1 MPQGPQHAMTPADG
15 AAAIAKAA
23 GKLQDAKNFTKS
35 VNKQAGV
42 PDKSDAPKASPAAA
56 SPAKPAVKEPSIGD
70 ELGAKA
76 KNVKEYTD
84 ANPPAYHKGGKIK
97 KDGEQK
103 IEAEKGET
111 ILPNDDK
118 EKALN
123 LAVEHLKGMGDGIS
137 RKSKGKKKEAA
148 KKEEPKHEEHKVAAK
163 KHGKRHGEVHTI
175 TTKMADDGTF
185 MMTNQHHPMEDGAMV
200 PDTTHTSP
208 DMDGVHD
215 HMEEHMGTPNPGE
228 AEASAPP
235 VAAGPQGA

>member
-70 ELGAKA
+70 ELDAKA

-97 KDGEQK
+97 KDGEQVVN
-103 IEAEKGET
+103 AEKGET
-111 ILPNDDK
+111 VLPN
-118 EKALN
+118 
-123 LAVEHLKGMGDGIS
+123 
-137 RKSKGKKKEAA
+137 KGKKRATELAM
-148 KKEEPKHEEHKVAAK
+148 KHLDGMKDGMEKAAK
-163 KHGKRHGEVHTI
+163 KHVKPMKKKHGKVKKIHVHVN
-175 TTKMADDGTF
+175 DDDTF
-185 MMTNQHHPMEDGAMV
+185 SMTHEHHPNEDGSQN
-200 PDTTHTSP
+200 PDTTHSAQ
-208 DMDGVHD
+208 DMDQLMD
-215 HMEEHMGTPNPGE
+215 HMQDHLGTPNPGE
-228 AEASAPP
+228 AEANAGPAATPPP
-235 VAAGPQGA
+235 VAGSPAGTV

>member
-1 MPQGPQHAMTPADG
+1 MSSTSP
-15 AAAIAKAA
+15 IAGMVA
-23 GKLQDAKNFTKS
+23 
-35 VNKQAGV
+35 
-42 PDKSDAPKASPAAA
+42 
-56 SPAKPAVKEPSIGD
+56 
-70 ELGAKA
+70 GAKA
-76 KNVKEYTD
+76 KLAEAEKKFPSSMAPKDKPAASAAPAAAPKPTFAKRLTTGLSKGLADASKEASDTAQGIKWRQEQSD
-84 ANPPAYHKGGKIK
+84 AVPHYHKGGKIK

-103 IEAEKGET
+103 IIAEKGET
-111 ILPNDDK
+111 VLPNEDK

-123 LAVEHLKGMGDGIS
+123 LAVEHLKGMGDGMS
-137 RKSKGKKKEAA
+137 RKSKGKKKEVA

-163 KHGKRHGEVHTI
+163 KHGKRHGKVHTV